1 MDCKTGTGTLH
12 LKTKFI
18 FMKRLI
24 NTLLLT
30 LSLLVFFP
38 ISAHADGRVIPFSGL
53 PTEAQSFIKT
63 HFANVKVLQV
73 TKEFAE
79 YEVTLADRSKLEFD
93 RSGNWKKV
101 NCRGSAIP
109 ESVIPSRIQTYIN
122 DNYSSDNV
130 RTIER
135 NILGYEVKLSS
146 GFELKFDKNCNFKRI
161 DD

>member
-1 MDCKTGTGTLH
+1 
-12 LKTKFI
+12 
-18 FMKRLI
+18 MKSLI

-38 ISAHADGRVIPFSGL
+38 MSAHADGRVIPFNGL

-73 TKEFAE
+73 TKEFTE
-79 YEVTLADRSKLEFD
+79 YEVILANGSRLEFD
-93 RSGNWKKV
+93 RSGNWKEV
-101 NCRGSAIP
+101 NCRGGAVP
-109 ESVIPSRIQTYIN
+109 ESVIPSRIQTYIKA
-122 DNYSSDNV
+122 NYASDNI

-135 NILGYEVKLSS
+135 NKRGYEVKLSS